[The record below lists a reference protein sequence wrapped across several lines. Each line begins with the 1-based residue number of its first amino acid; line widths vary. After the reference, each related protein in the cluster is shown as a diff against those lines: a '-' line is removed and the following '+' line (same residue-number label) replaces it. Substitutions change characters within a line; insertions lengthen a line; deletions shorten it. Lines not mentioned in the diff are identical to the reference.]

1 VRLARLRLATP
12 VAQKE
17 TLGELR
23 DEGFG
28 RPLVA
33 FLLALVGA
41 LAFVLG
47 ATLGLWPVWSAGV
60 VAVVASVLAY
70 RP

>member
-1 VRLARLRLATP
+1 MRGIFDWLR
-12 VAQKE
+12 
-17 TLGELR
+17 R
-23 DEGFG
+23 DF
-28 RPLVA
+28 RAALSVA
-33 FLLALVGA
+33 FLLALLGA

-47 ATLGLWPVWSAGV
+47 ATLELWPVWSAGV